1 MTTQRTFDA
10 VVIGGGFYGACLA
23 LLLRRL
29 YPRVLLAEKEDD
41 LLQRASYI
49 NQARVHT
56 GFHYPRNIVTAYRS
70 LVNFPRFTADFRH
83 AIMRDFTKVYAVAR
97 LNSKINAHRFY
108 EMFRRM
114 KAPIEPAP
122 AHLTALFNP
131 ELIER
136 VFLVREYAF
145 DASVLKDIL
154 RARLEAEG
162 VEIRTGTCI
171 LGVRQGTGEGLE
183 MDAETGGQRFRIA
196 ATHAFNCTY
205 SLINVLL
212 HASGLPLLPL
222 KHEIT
227 EMALV
232 RPPETLR
239 SLGVTVMDGPFFST
253 MPFPALGLHSLSHVR
268 YTPHR
273 GWTDEAPPLDGHE
286 LLRAAPP
293 VSKARHMIND
303 AARYLPALGGVR
315 PEGSL
320 FEVKTVLLASEQDDA
335 RPILFRKDY
344 GGLKGFHVAMGGKID
359 NIYDLLETIADLNE
373 DFGGSRGGSGG
384 LVRGIAARLFCGGGE
399 A

>member
-1 MTTQRTFDA
+1 MSTRLTADA

-41 LLQRASYI
+41 LMQRASYI
-49 NQARVHT
+49 NQARVHA
-56 GFHYPRNIVTAYRS
+56 GFHYPRNLVTAYRS
-70 LVNFPRFTADFRH
+70 LVNFPRFVADFRH

-97 LNSKINAHRFY
+97 LNSKVNAHRFH

-114 KAPIEPAP
+114 KAPIKPAP
-122 AHLTALFNP
+122 ANLASLFNP
-131 ELIER
+131 ELVER
-136 VFLVREYAF
+136 AFLVREYAF

-154 RARLEAEG
+154 RRRLEAEG
-162 VEIRTGTCI
+162 VELLMRTRI
-171 LGVRQGTGEGLE
+171 HAVRPGAGDGLVL
-183 MDAETGGQRFRIA
+183 DADRGDERYEIH

-232 RPPETLR
+232 RPPEPLR
-239 SLGVTVMDGPFFST
+239 NLGVTVMDGPFFST

-268 YTPHR
+268 YTPHK
-273 GWTDEAPPLDGHE
+273 GWVDEVPPVDGHE

-293 VSKARHMIND
+293 VSKALHMIND
-303 AARYLPALGGVR
+303 AARYLPVLGGVR

-320 FEVKTVLLASEQDDA
+320 FEVKTVLLASEDSDS
-335 RPILFRKDY
+335 RPILFRRDY

-373 DFGGSRGGSGG
+373 DFGDRKRLHDIVAGLLGGGSG
-384 LVRGIAARLFCGGGE
+384 A
-399 A
+399 

>member
-1 MTTQRTFDA
+1 MSTRLTADA

-49 NQARVHT
+49 NQARVHA
-56 GFHYPRNIVTAYRS
+56 GFHYPRNLVTAYRS
-70 LVNFPRFTADFRH
+70 LVNFPRFVADFRH

-97 LNSKINAHRFY
+97 LNSKVNAHRFH

-114 KAPIEPAP
+114 KAPIKPAP
-122 AHLTALFNP
+122 AHLAALFNP
-131 ELIER
+131 ELVER
-136 VFLVREYAF
+136 AFLVREYAF
-145 DASVLKDIL
+145 DASVLKGIL
-154 RARLEAEG
+154 RRRLETEG
-162 VEIRTGTCI
+162 VELLMRTRI
-171 LGVRQGTGEGLE
+171 HAVRSGAGDGLALDGARGDDRYE
-183 MDAETGGQRFRIA
+183 IH

-212 HASGLPLLPL
+212 HASGLPLLHL

-232 RPPETLR
+232 RPPEPLR
-239 SLGVTVMDGPFFST
+239 NLGVTVMDGPFFST

-268 YTPHR
+268 YTPHK
-273 GWTDEAPPLDGHE
+273 GWIDEVPPVDGHE

-293 VSKARHMIND
+293 ASKALHMIND
-303 AARYLPALGGVR
+303 AARYLPVLSGVR
-315 PEGSL
+315 SEGSL
-320 FEVKTVLLASEQDDA
+320 FEVKTVLLASEDSDS
-335 RPILFRKDY
+335 RPILFRRDY

-373 DFGGSRGGSGG
+373 DFGDRKRMHDIVAGLLGGGSG
-384 LVRGIAARLFCGGGE
+384 A
-399 A
+399 

>member
-1 MTTQRTFDA
+1 MSTRLTADA

-49 NQARVHT
+49 NQARVHA
-56 GFHYPRNIVTAYRS
+56 GFHYPRNLVTAYRS
-70 LVNFPRFTADFRH
+70 LVNFPRFVADFRH

-97 LNSKINAHRFY
+97 LNSKVNAHRFH

-114 KAPIEPAP
+114 KAPIKPAP
-122 AHLTALFNP
+122 AHLASLFNP
-131 ELIER
+131 ELVER
-136 VFLVREYAF
+136 AFLVREYAF
-145 DASVLKDIL
+145 DASVLKGIL
-154 RARLEAEG
+154 RRRLEAEG
-162 VEIRTGTCI
+162 VELLMRTRI
-171 LGVRQGTGEGLE
+171 HAVRSGAGDGLVLDGARGNE
-183 MDAETGGQRFRIA
+183 RYEI
-196 ATHAFNCTY
+196 HAKHVFNCTY

-232 RPPETLR
+232 RPPEPLR
-239 SLGVTVMDGPFFST
+239 NLGVTVMDGPFFST

-268 YTPHR
+268 YTPHK
-273 GWTDEAPPLDGHE
+273 GWIDEVPPVDGHE

-293 VSKARHMIND
+293 ASKALHMIND
-303 AARYLPALGGVR
+303 AARYLPVLGGVR
-315 PEGSL
+315 QEGSL
-320 FEVKTVLLASEQDDA
+320 FEVKTVLLASEDSDS
-335 RPILFRKDY
+335 RPILFRRDY

-359 NIYDLLETIADLNE
+359 NIYDLLETIADLND
-373 DFGGSRGGSGG
+373 DFGDRKRLHDIVAGLLGGGSG
-384 LVRGIAARLFCGGGE
+384 A
-399 A
+399 

>member
-1 MTTQRTFDA
+1 MSTRLTADA

-49 NQARVHT
+49 NQARVHA
-56 GFHYPRNIVTAYRS
+56 GFHYPRNLVTAYRS
-70 LVNFPRFTADFRH
+70 LVNFPRFVADFRH

-97 LNSKINAHRFY
+97 LNSKVNAHRFH

-114 KAPIEPAP
+114 KAPIKPAP
-122 AHLTALFNP
+122 AHLASLFNP
-131 ELIER
+131 ELVER
-136 VFLVREYAF
+136 AFLVREYAF

-154 RARLEAEG
+154 RRRLEAEG
-162 VEIRTGTCI
+162 VELLMRTRI
-171 LGVRQGTGEGLE
+171 HAVRPGAGDGLVLDGARGNE
-183 MDAETGGQRFRIA
+183 RYEI
-196 ATHAFNCTY
+196 HAKHVFNCTY

-232 RPPETLR
+232 RPPEPLR
-239 SLGVTVMDGPFFST
+239 NLGVTVMDGPFFST

-268 YTPHR
+268 YTPHK
-273 GWTDEAPPLDGHE
+273 GWIDEVPPVDGHE
-286 LLRAAPP
+286 LLLAAPP
-293 VSKARHMIND
+293 ASKALHMIND
-303 AARYLPALGGVR
+303 AVRYLPVLGGVR

-320 FEVKTVLLASEQDDA
+320 FEVKTVLLASEDSDS
-335 RPILFRKDY
+335 RPILFRRDY

-359 NIYDLLETIADLNE
+359 NIYDLLETIADLND
-373 DFGGSRGGSGG
+373 DFGDRKRMHDIVAGLLGGGSG
-384 LVRGIAARLFCGGGE
+384 A
-399 A
+399 